1 MKNFKQIKKGFL
13 NNKYIRYKYPNLT
26 LKSKT
31 YFVKIDTTKHQEIS
45 VIKKEKKNAKKF
57 VYYKKIKKSMQFQ
70 NKKTSQEVHE

>member
-45 VIKKEKKNAKKF
+45 VIKKEKKTPKSLSTI
-57 VYYKKIKKSMQFQ
+57 KKIKKSMQFQ